1 MLSIIISSCNPG
13 YFDSLVNNIRETIG
27 SVNYEIIRV
36 SNPGIMNLSQAYN
49 TGAKEAKFDNFLFL
63 HEDVKFLKKEWGV
76 KVLKLLQIQNLG
88 LLGLAGGLKKFKMPT
103 GHDSG
108 IGKYRQVYVVHKPNE
123 KIKSDASSQLIEV
136 KTLDGVFLAMT
147 KERWNELRFNED
159 LQGFHFYDLDISLR
173 ASQDYQNYVTA
184 EIPLLHFSL
193 GKFNNPWIEAAFAFH
208 KRNYTYNCAELKER
222 KIIRSFWFR
231 RLLSEDISIRNRMK
245 YVLNMGI
252 DGVSWKHA
260 VNFILSRRVLK

>member
-1 MLSIIISSCNPG
+1 MLSIIISSCNPD
-13 YFDSLVNNIRETIG
+13 YFKSLVSNIRETIG
-27 SVNYEIIRV
+27 RVDYEIIRV
-36 SNPGIMNLSQAYN
+36 SNPGIMNLSEAYN

-63 HEDVKFLKKEWGV
+63 HEDVKFLKKGWGV
-76 KVLKLLQIQNLG
+76 IVLRLLQIKNLG
-88 LLGLAGGLKKFKMPT
+88 LLGLAGGKKKFKMPT

-108 IGKYRQVYVVHKPNE
+108 IGKYRHVYVVHKADE
-123 KIKSDASSQLIEV
+123 QIRSDTPRKLIEV

-147 KERWNELRFNED
+147 KERWKELLFNED

-173 ASQDYQNYVTA
+173 ASQNYQNYVTA
-184 EIPLLHFSL
+184 EIPLIHFSL
-193 GKFNNPWIEAAFAFH
+193 GKFNDQWIEAAFAFH
-208 KRNYTYNCAELKER
+208 KKNYAFNCAELKER

-245 YVLNMGI
+245 YILNMGI
-252 DGVSWKHA
+252 DIVSWKHA